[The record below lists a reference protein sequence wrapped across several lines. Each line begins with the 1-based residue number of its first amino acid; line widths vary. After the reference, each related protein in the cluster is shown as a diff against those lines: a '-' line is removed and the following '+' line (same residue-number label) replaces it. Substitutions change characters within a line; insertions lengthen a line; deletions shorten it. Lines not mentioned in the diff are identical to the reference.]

1 LGAHRGG
8 RHKCATD
15 RSTARDQG
23 PNNRNVLCLNICGN
37 ALGALL
43 MGWLFQYVGVNPTL
57 IAIGVAAGLAADVL
71 LLRDRQSGKPTPQ
84 AQKV

>member
-1 LGAHRGG
+1 
-8 RHKCATD
+8 
-15 RSTARDQG
+15 
-23 PNNRNVLCLNICGN
+23 LNICGN